1 MEERTRDALLHCT
14 LKIGGGPKF
23 IPKEALRQLNELQRL
38 AEPPR
43 SQQQQQEIRA
53 LQERLASARK
63 AADVVAK
70 LMTGTIPELQTLLA
84 KLIQYPEPLK
94 FKDPYVQLACDI
106 VCAGLLQNPLPSG
119 GSRFY
124 LEYSNPLNPRESTSD
139 IRTFYSWRREA
150 IGQRVSHATTTSTK
164 MKLEEA
170 QQELKVAKQRIH
182 TLELSQGPH
191 DEIDALT
198 SQLSACR
205 SDLEDCRLKSQTFQ
219 AGARSREEQG
229 AQARA
234 DLEAQIAEW
243 KQKYQ
248 RVVDTSSELSAELQE
263 TRRVIDQE
271 KKQHWAATLESNAE
285 RRGAAERSAADKR
298 QMAELQLQ
306 CQLSGDQASQRE
318 DERDEAQRE
327 VAQLR
332 RELEQVAGDLR
343 EAHGRECEE
352 LQTLR
357 AVSADKATA
366 LNGVRARLDAAETEL
381 AVIRADLD
389 HTRGELVAANA
400 AAEEAQGRVAQLRA
414 ESGEREAAV
423 CDLRVQLEKMTTAE
437 QPSQDHACGLTGT
450 SEKLPVAHDDSRCRS
465 EQLLD
470 ASVASASDE
479 PPWPAVEETSGP
491 CFDREEQPAVPA
503 PASSVPT
510 PQSPAIRPTAPV
522 VARLSPSSRGPK
534 ELGPLLSTPSR
545 LRRPPILRPCHQAR
559 SKLNSAS
566 ISYTAK
572 SGELVASCSTLTLAR
587 APGDMDWRAFYVKY
601 KLDELALAQVAHAST
616 EVIHL
621 RPACPCGSCVI
632 G

>member
-38 AEPPR
+38 LNHR
-43 SQQQQQEIRA
+43 GRRQQQIRA

-63 AADVVAK
+63 AADV
-70 LMTGTIPELQTLLA
+70 
-84 KLIQYPEPLK
+84 
-94 FKDPYVQLACDI
+94 LACDI
-106 VCAGLLQNPLPSG
+106 VCAGLLQNPLPSD
-119 GSRFY
+119 
-124 LEYSNPLNPRESTSD
+124 TSD
-139 IRTFYSWRREA
+139 IRTFHSWRREA
-150 IGQRVSHATTTSTK
+150 IGQRVSHAMTTATK

-182 TLELSQGPH
+182 TLEQSQGPR

-198 SQLSACR
+198 SQLRACR

-219 AGARSREEQG
+219 AGARNR
-229 AQARA
+229 
-234 DLEAQIAEW
+234 EW

-248 RVVDTSSELSAELQE
+248 RVVDTSSELSAELRE
-263 TRRVIDQE
+263 TRRAIDQE

-285 RRGAAERSAADKR
+285 RRGAAERSAADER
-298 QMAELQLQ
+298 QMAELRLQ
-306 CQLSGDQASQRE
+306 CQLSGDQASQRK
-318 DERDEAQRE
+318 DERDEARRE

-332 RELEQVAGDLR
+332 RELERVAGDLREGHGRASQREDERDEARHEVAQLRRELERVAGDLR

-357 AVSADKATA
+357 TVSADKATA
-366 LNGVRARLDAAETEL
+366 LSGVRARLDAAETEL
-381 AVIRADLD
+381 EVIRVDLD

-400 AAEEAQGRVAQLRA
+400 AAEEAQGWVAQLRA
-414 ESGEREAAV
+414 ESGELEAAV

-450 SEKLPVAHDDSRCRS
+450 T
-465 EQLLD
+465 LLD

-522 VARLSPSSRGPK
+522 VARPSPSSRGAK
-534 ELGPLLSTPSR
+534 R
-545 LRRPPILRPCHQAR
+545 AR
-559 SKLNSAS
+559 AS
-566 ISYTAK
+566 IEHTFA
-572 SGELVASCSTLTLAR
+572 AAAPPDPSTLPQGAFQAEQRLDIVYGQKWGIGRILQHIDARARPRGHGLAR
-587 APGDMDWRAFYVKY
+587 VLRQVQTGSVGPRPGSTRVDRGDSSSSSESQGSAYV
-601 KLDELALAQVAHAST
+601 E
-616 EVIHL
+616 I
-621 RPACPCGSCVI
+621 
-632 G
+632 